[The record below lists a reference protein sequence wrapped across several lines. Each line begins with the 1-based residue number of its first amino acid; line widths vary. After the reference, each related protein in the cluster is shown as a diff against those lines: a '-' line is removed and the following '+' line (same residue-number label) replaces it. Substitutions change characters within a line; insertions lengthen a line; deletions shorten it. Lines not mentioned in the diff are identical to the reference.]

1 MNGKGEET
9 QPGTLAN
16 AASARSKLVSGV
28 VWNLGALAFLALAGI
43 ALNLVIGRYYGPE
56 TLGAFNIAFAIYIA
70 LSQIAVFGLQFA
82 ALQAVS
88 VADREDAGALSQ
100 VVYGGL
106 ALCLSIALAVT
117 LLALAATPVIASL
130 FPRVPDLETAW
141 LMAAPGLLFFAANKY
156 LLGVVNGLQHM
167 RAYAVFQVVRFVGIL
182 VGLGLMIA
190 AGAAG
195 KHLTLILTIAEVLL
209 SVVLVAYVL
218 RAAPPVLLGGL
229 APTVGRHFRFGLRIL
244 PAGLVAELNT
254 RVDVLMLGA
263 LLNDR
268 AAGIYTVAALVYE
281 AALQAVVVIRNNIS
295 PQLARDIKAGAG
307 AHILSFSRKLG
318 ALVTMMAMVGAA
330 LALALFPLFLDIAFP
345 GKDFSEAAAPL
356 TWLMAA
362 LCLAA
367 APLCYSLVFSQADR
381 PVWQSIMMLIMLL
394 ANIALNAL
402 LIPAYGIAGA
412 GMAMGLSAVI
422 GGVAVIG
429 LSRAVLGVRLFV

>member
-1 MNGKGEET
+1 MNAKGEEP
-9 QPGTLAN
+9 QPEVRES
-16 AASARSKLVSGV
+16 AASARSSLFSGV

-43 ALNLVIGRYYGPE
+43 ALNLIIGRYYGPE
-56 TLGAFNIAFAIYIA
+56 TLGVFNIAFAIYIA

-82 ALQAVS
+82 ALQMVS
-88 VADREDAGALSQ
+88 VADREDAGSLSQ

-117 LLALAATPVIASL
+117 LLAITATPLIASL
-130 FPRVPDLETAW
+130 FPRVPDIATAW

-167 RAYAVFQVVRFVGIL
+167 RAYAVFQVARFVGIL
-182 VGLGLMIA
+182 VGLALMIA

-195 KHLTLILTIAEVLL
+195 KYLTLILTIAEVLL
-209 SVVLVAYVL
+209 SVMLVVYVL

-229 APTVGRHFRFGLRIL
+229 APAVSRHVRFGLRIL

-263 LLNDR
+263 LMNDR

-295 PQLARDIKAGAG
+295 PELARDIKAGAG
-307 AHILSFSRKLG
+307 GQIFSFSRKLG
-318 ALVTMMAMVGAA
+318 ALMTVVATVGGA

-367 APLCYSLVFSQADR
+367 APLCYSLIFSQAGR
-381 PVWQSIMMLIMLL
+381 PGWQSIVMLIMLIP
-394 ANIALNAL
+394 NIALNAI
-402 LIPAYGIAGA
+402 LIPVFGIAGA
-412 GMAMGLSAVI
+412 GMSMGLSAVI
-422 GGVAVIG
+422 GGVAIIA
-429 LSRAVLGVRLFV
+429 LSRLVLGIRLLV